1 MENSKVLFVCLGN
14 ICRSPMAEAI
24 FIDIVKNHGLEGHFT
39 IDSAGTSNYHI
50 GEAPD
55 KRMQQTAKSHDIEM
69 PSKAR
74 QFVVEDF
81 ENFDIIIGMDDANIR
96 DMKSIQTQNNVQGKL
111 FKMRDFDSIDKGGD
125 VPDPYFG
132 GAQGFEDVYQMLYRC
147 NTNLFTYLQKT
158 NETK

>member
-1 MENSKVLFVCLGN
+1 MKKRKVLFVCLGN

-24 FIDIVKNHGLEGHFT
+24 FIDMVKKQGLEDEFE

-50 GEAPD
+50 GESPD
-55 KRMQQTAKSHDIEM
+55 KRMQKTAQLHHIDM

-74 QFVVEDF
+74 QFVAEDF
-81 ENFDIIIGMDDANIR
+81 QDFDIIIGMDEANIR
-96 DMKSIQTQNNVQGKL
+96 DIKSVQKSNNVRAKL
-111 FKMRDFDSIDKGGD
+111 FKMRDFDTVDKGGD

-147 NTNLFTYLQKT
+147 NTNLMTYLQKT
-158 NETK
+158 DEPI